1 VKRERI
7 ISGLLLAAGLVFALL
22 GQIYLT
28 YRTEFWRDGLL
39 LWGFALVAFV
49 ALWRR
54 SRRKG
59 RKRAYRASGPDS
71 PGLGWLIR
79 YPVRTAI
86 ALCGVAFVV
95 VAGLNAR
102 RMPTMGNFTGLLL
115 LWIAGVVCFLS
126 AFVPTF
132 SIRRVWYQVKGRLGR
147 RRMELISL
155 GALLLAAFL
164 VRAIGLEHIPS
175 NLGGDEGTQ
184 GLAAM
189 QLVEPPL
196 SNPFS
201 TGWYSVPTM
210 SFLAYGIAM
219 AIVGPTVAGLRI
231 LSALVGTATVLTTF
245 LLARELWGKNVAWL
259 AGAVLACA
267 HYHMHFS
274 RLGSNQIGDGLFA
287 TLALWLL
294 VRGVRLRK
302 PILFALSG
310 AVVGLGWYGYFG
322 ARLVGIIVA
331 LHLAWLFAAEAGS
344 PTATGFL
351 TRYGALVLVL
361 LLAAFVVVAP
371 LLIHYAAYPDTMASR
386 AGQVSVLSN
395 GWLEREK
402 AYTGRTAAAILLR
415 QFGRAFSAFHYTPD
429 PTFWYHPS
437 IPLLDVVSG
446 ILLLFGLAWAVARW
460 REHGNVLLVLWFL
473 LAVILG
479 WALTENPPSGQRMVI
494 VAPASALLV
503 ALGLEWLSGFVRR
516 TFSRPWLT
524 WGGLAAVLL
533 TLIAGLNL
541 HYYFVVYTP
550 SGVYGNPTAEVATRL
565 GRYLRQEGDDRAVYF
580 YGPPSMYWEIGNLSF
595 LVPNR
600 LGIDV
605 YPPEQGEGLDLAG
618 VGDVHL
624 VFLPHRLAELEAAR
638 QQAPGGVEQ
647 PFYSEI
653 DGRLLFVLYTLAA
666 Q

>member
-1 VKRERI
+1 
-7 ISGLLLAAGLVFALL
+7 
-22 GQIYLT
+22 
-28 YRTEFWRDGLL
+28 
-39 LWGFALVAFV
+39 
-49 ALWRR
+49 
-54 SRRKG
+54 
-59 RKRAYRASGPDS
+59 
-71 PGLGWLIR
+71 
-79 YPVRTAI
+79 
-86 ALCGVAFVV
+86 
-95 VAGLNAR
+95 
-102 RMPTMGNFTGLLL
+102 
-115 LWIAGVVCFLS
+115 
-126 AFVPTF
+126 
-132 SIRRVWYQVKGRLGR
+132 
-147 RRMELISL
+147 
-155 GALLLAAFL
+155 
-164 VRAIGLEHIPS
+164 
-175 NLGGDEGTQ
+175 
-184 GLAAM
+184 
-189 QLVEPPL
+189 
-196 SNPFS
+196 
-201 TGWYSVPTM
+201 
-210 SFLAYGIAM
+210 
-219 AIVGPTVAGLRI
+219 
-231 LSALVGTATVLTTF
+231 
-245 LLARELWGKNVAWL
+245 
-259 AGAVLACA
+259 
-267 HYHMHFS
+267 
-274 RLGSNQIGDGLFA
+274 
-287 TLALWLL
+287 
-294 VRGVRLRK
+294 
-302 PILFALSG
+302 
-310 AVVGLGWYGYFG
+310 
-322 ARLVGIIVA
+322 
-331 LHLAWLFAAEAGS
+331 
-344 PTATGFL
+344 
-351 TRYGALVLVL
+351 
-361 LLAAFVVVAP
+361 

-600 LGIDV
+600 LGIAV